1 VGGGI
6 KTLQDSGN
14 GGGTVLVTWQEVREG
29 SEETC
34 ASSVAE
40 AALGS
45 PNAGFVNVGPISK
58 PGLLARPT
66 GVFLDGAGDGWIVGT
81 RELFTGFTRYGP
93 AYRDSGAW
101 LAFRPAGGAFR
112 APVALPAGGA
122 ATEPFIVGDQAG
134 AVVVGWNHVGKGA
147 DLVWGSASG
156 TVSKPAFLP
165 ELSISSLGI
174 DETGHV
180 LAGAEFTGRR
190 EGRAALLLTGHA
202 GRFSRPRVIAQ
213 APRTPPHQEFP
224 STIGG
229 PIVRVGPNG
238 QAIITWDV
246 SPNPDDETRHMVAYR
261 FPNGKLTKPA
271 RSRYELHRGALHSPA
286 EFTTAVVDGTGR
298 ATLFVEHGSRGYTL
312 SVTAGGHFGPLRRLV
327 TREPSPP
334 GGPSRPS
341 VAGNAS
347 GELALGWGTRHKNLE
362 YTLGSDLTGFPPP
375 ELIAPSAEMSD
386 AEPMLTISEAGE
398 ATAVWLQLAKA
409 FGREQMIEA
418 QALTPG
424 ASPIQIAVH
433 TPAHH

>member
-14 GGGTVLVTWQEVREG
+14 GAGTVLVTWQEVREG

-45 PNAGFVNVGPISK
+45 PSAGFVNVGPISK

-93 AYRDSGAW
+93 AYRNSGAW
-101 LAFRPAGGAFR
+101 LAYRPAGDAFR

-156 TVSKPAFLP
+156 TVSKPVFLP
-165 ELSISSLGI
+165 ELSVSSLGI

-180 LAGAEFTGRR
+180 VVGGEFTGRR

-202 GRFSRPRVIAQ
+202 GRFSRPRVIAR
-213 APRTPPHQEFP
+213 APHTPPHQEFP

-246 SPNPDDETRHMVAYR
+246 SPNPDEESRHMLAYR
-261 FPNGKLTKPA
+261 YPNGKLTRPGHYPDPLSWEVA
-271 RSRYELHRGALHSPA
+271 NPG
-286 EFTTAVVDGTGR
+286 EFNTATVDATGR
-298 ATLFVEHGSRGYTL
+298 ATLYIEHGDRGYTL
-312 SVTAGGHFGPLRRLV
+312 SVSAGGHFGPRRRLV

-341 VAGNAS
+341 LAGDAS
-347 GELALGWGTRHKNLE
+347 GELALGWGTGHNNIE
-362 YTLGSDLTGFPPP
+362 YTLGSDLTGFPLPQLITPP
-375 ELIAPSAEMSD
+375 AGLSD
-386 AEPMLTISEAGE
+386 GEPLVTISQAGE
-398 ATAVWLQLAKA
+398 ATAVWLRVAKPVA
-409 FGREQMIEA
+409 REQAIEA

-433 TPAHH
+433 TPVHH